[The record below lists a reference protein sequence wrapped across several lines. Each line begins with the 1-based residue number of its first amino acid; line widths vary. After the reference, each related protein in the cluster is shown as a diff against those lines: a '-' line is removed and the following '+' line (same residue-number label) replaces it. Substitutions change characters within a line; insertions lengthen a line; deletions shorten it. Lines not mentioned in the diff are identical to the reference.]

1 MTLRV
6 ANIGVDCVDVWK
18 VANFWAAA
26 LGRPVD
32 EGSSEVFAS
41 IGGGDALRNEPAWF
55 FHKVPEPK
63 TAKNRMHAD
72 LIDPDP
78 ELVATLVA
86 LGATVVKEHDLG
98 FHSWTVME
106 DPEGNVFCVAAKVYG
121 G

>member
-1 MTLRV
+1 MTLRL
-6 ANIGVDCVDVWK
+6 ANIGVDCADVWK

-32 EGSSEVFAS
+32 EGSSDVFAS
-41 IGGGDALRNEPAWF
+41 IGGGDPQRGEPAWF

-63 TAKNRMHAD
+63 TAKNRTHVD

-78 ELVATLVA
+78 DLVAKLVA
-86 LGATVVKEHDLG
+86 LGATLVKEHDLG

-106 DPEGNVFCVAAKVYG
+106 DPEGNVFCVAAKVYSG
-121 G
+121 

>member
-26 LGRPVD
+26 LGQRVD
-32 EGSSEVFAS
+32 EGSSDVFAS
-41 IGGGDALRNEPAWF
+41 IGGGDARRREPAWF
-55 FHKVPEPK
+55 FHKVPEHK

-78 ELVATLVA
+78 DLVAKLVA
-86 LGATVVKEHDLG
+86 LGATLVTEHDLG

-106 DPEGNVFCVAAKVYG
+106 DPEGNVFCVAAKVYSG
-121 G
+121 